1 MVRCNKRCCKSG
13 RTSCRFRIIGI
24 SFDERLWLT
33 YIARSERDNNPNSYC
48 DSGPGTNS
56 SGSCWYSTNSIQI
69 SVKFKIYFPTF
80 LKLLNLLAFILVIFC
95 HRIEVLFWGLRDLK
109 RIHLMTVDKPRVDV
123 ECAGHILYS
132 SVITNAKKNPNFN
145 TPVKFL
151 ELELPEQE
159 LYRPPLTI
167 RAVDCRSFGRY
178 TLVGT
183 HTINSIHKY
192 MYCPQTKKAKDVE
205 ERRKNLYQL
214 QQYTSNMYILISE
227 I

>member
-1 MVRCNKRCCKSG
+1 M
-13 RTSCRFRIIGI
+13 
-24 SFDERLWLT
+24 
-33 YIARSERDNNPNSYC
+33 
-48 DSGPGTNS
+48 
-56 SGSCWYSTNSIQI
+56 
-69 SVKFKIYFPTF
+69 
-80 LKLLNLLAFILVIFC
+80 LNLFIILVIFSR
-95 HRIEVLFWGLRDLK
+95 RIEVLFWGLRDLK

-205 ERRKNLYQL
+205 EKRKNLYQL
-214 QQYTSNMYILISE
+214 QQYTSKMILILE